1 MNAFDRIEQYTVIHV
16 IANDAAAIDRASEI
30 LSVQ

>member
-1 MNAFDRIEQYTVIHV
+1 MNGFDRIEQYTVVHV

-30 LSVQ
+30 GSAQ

>member
-1 MNAFDRIEQYTVIHV
+1 MNAFDRIEQYSVIHV

-30 LSVQ
+30 RSAK

>member
-1 MNAFDRIEQYTVIHV
+1 MNAFGRIEQYTVVHV

-30 LSVQ
+30 RSAQ

>member
-1 MNAFDRIEQYTVIHV
+1 MNAFDQLEQYTIVHV

-30 LSVQ
+30 RSAQ

>member
-1 MNAFDRIEQYTVIHV
+1 MNAFDRIEQYNVVHV

-30 LSVQ
+30 GSAQ

>member
-1 MNAFDRIEQYTVIHV
+1 MNAVGRIEQYIVVHV

-30 LSVQ
+30 RSAQ